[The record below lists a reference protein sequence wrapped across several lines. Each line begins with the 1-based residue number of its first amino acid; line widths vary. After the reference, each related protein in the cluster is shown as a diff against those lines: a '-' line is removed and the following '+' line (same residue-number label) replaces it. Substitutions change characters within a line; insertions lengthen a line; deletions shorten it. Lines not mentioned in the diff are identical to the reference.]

1 LWDYVDCRDRDVDV
15 RRRRYVMVVWWWWWM
30 MVMMGWDVMV
40 RWRWWTAV
48 GMWVDVMRRMMRRMS
63 LWRAM
68 SNCNSNTGRI
78 RMSSFALLLLAE
90 FGTSYKNVR
99 GVEEKKGKF

>member
-1 LWDYVDCRDRDVDV
+1 
-15 RRRRYVMVVWWWWWM
+15 
-30 MVMMGWDVMV
+30 
-40 RWRWWTAV
+40 
-48 GMWVDVMRRMMRRMS
+48 
-63 LWRAM
+63 M